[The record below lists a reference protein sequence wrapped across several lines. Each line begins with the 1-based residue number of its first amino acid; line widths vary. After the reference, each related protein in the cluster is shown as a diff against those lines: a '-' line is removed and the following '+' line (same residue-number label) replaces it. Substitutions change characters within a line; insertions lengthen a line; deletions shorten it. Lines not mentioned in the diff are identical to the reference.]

1 MYYIFDTQSWESFPA
16 RILNTADSQSL
27 WWDDGES
34 FEHPPVEP
42 IKGVLKPYKE
52 DHPSMSRELGAYYY
66 DSSIPFFRDDL
77 LQALQE
83 AGVDN
88 LDVYEAELTDPDT
101 GEVHTNFK
109 AINILGLVA
118 AADMAKSEAI
128 VHDGIPLV
136 DVSFNKLVLDPT
148 KTHDFLLFRSAENNG
163 TILIH
168 ESVKKHLENKGFN
181 KLSFYEL
188 DKAAI

>member
-16 RILNTADSQSL
+16 RILNTADSQDL

-34 FEHPPVEP
+34 FEDPPVEP

-52 DHPSMSRELGAYYY
+52 DHPSMSRSWVPITMTVPYLFSAMTCFK
-66 DSSIPFFRDDL
+66 PFRR
-77 LQALQE
+77 QAWTTWTC
-83 AGVDN
+83 V
-88 LDVYEAELTDPDT
+88 EAELTDPDT

-109 AINILGLVA
+109 AVNILGLVA

-163 TILIH
+163 TI
-168 ESVKKHLENKGFN
+168 
-181 KLSFYEL
+181 
-188 DKAAI
+188 